1 MNSPC
6 PSDPDHFWQSAAEVD
21 PLLQAHLAECVT
33 CRARQ
38 QRAQLAVRLLRALPA
53 QRAPKTLDGAV
64 VAALHAGT
72 RQERAIQ
79 QVSALTR
86 QEVPAELNSRVE
98 DALVWTAEQPAPAEL
113 EVRLRAELAAPSEA
127 MSRRFLGRLDRLRA
141 PQDLD
146 QRLSVPARSP
156 SRRRAFAF
164 VGTLLVVMG
173 LASLALQRWGAE
185 LSSSQQQPR
194 VAVQWNIEVIE
205 SAEGLDPV
213 SRALIG
219 GLSGGASEVLGKEKL

>member
-1 MNSPC
+1 M
-6 PSDPDHFWQSAAEVD
+6 
-21 PLLQAHLAECVT
+21 
-33 CRARQ
+33 
-38 QRAQLAVRLLRALPA
+38 
-53 QRAPKTLDGAV
+53 
-64 VAALHAGT
+64 
-72 RQERAIQ
+72 
-79 QVSALTR
+79 SALTR

-146 QRLSVPARSP
+146 QRLSVPARSS

-164 VGTLLVVMG
+164 VGALLLVMG
-173 LASLALQRWGAE
+173 LGSLALQRWGAE